1 MLLDG
6 RSLRIQKGRTDARYV
21 GAGNWLRAVA
31 AEDYNAAE
39 ADSEQTGCGWAQ
51 AWVMVILLVYRN
63 ARGVH
68 RTLTLGSA
76 RHELSY
82 PTAG

>member
-6 RSLRIQKGRTDARYV
+6 RSLRIQKGRTVAPYV

-39 ADSEQTGCGWAQ
+39 ADSNK
-51 AWVMVILLVYRN
+51 LVV
-63 ARGVH
+63 GGH
-68 RTLTLGSA
+68 RLGSWSFSSFIGTPSA
-76 RHELSY
+76 FIGH
-82 PTAG
+82 

>member
-39 ADSEQTGCGWAQ
+39 ANSNKPVVGG
-51 AWVMVILLVYRN
+51 R
-63 ARGVH
+63 R
-68 RTLTLGSA
+68 LGSWSFSSFIGTPA
-76 RHELSY
+76 AFIGH
-82 PTAG
+82 